1 MPFKSRCPTCGSRHW
16 HKEPSSGMIVCS
28 EGHILESYRNESNE
42 MEFAGQHVM
51 RQRQVKKKKQKKG
64 RNRANPQIYHGSM
77 GRLLYFQCLQILLR
91 MQVSALVK
99 LWDLPS
105 EFEVVCRDVW
115 ALNLCLL
122 SQPIHG
128 NTDEVE
134 DTPTQASDTKAQNT
148 DGEESDGNENDI
160 DSELEQLLS
169 GNSDSS
175 SEDENE
181 GTRLDADKQQS
192 GKTRRKVRGEEG
204 PPSTIVVLMIACW
217 LLRIPV
223 ICQDFSRAIEAYELP
238 YLDCTR
244 LLPVDLTSHL
254 TKHVK
259 QSLSPHHAPK
269 TLILHALCS
278 RLARKLNQ
286 SYGIVIP
293 EVNAAPILWRAV
305 CGMGGTPTLYMLAKR
320 LSQVFPL
327 KLVLHSSSAP
337 DTPDVKKEVRGSENA
352 PVEVTFVAVI
362 VIVLKMVYGL
372 DGKERTPKTPDDLA
386 CSLPRLH
393 DFLANLRSLDKDE
406 YKYDSR
412 RFISVGDLKEEEI
425 DEYLDFC
432 EGALLGTNQENQAPE
447 NGMVNGRFPLQGRTN
462 ERSSDR
468 NNQELTQG
476 RRILP
481 MTATSVRPGGKGM
494 PPGKDYWIWSGRDV
508 LGILPSELWETMKRG
523 GQWGGVDEEYIC
535 SLVEKYE
542 ERLFRWWH
550 RAESEAMATG
560 M

>member
-1 MPFKSRCPTCGSRHW
+1 
-16 HKEPSSGMIVCS
+16 MIVCS

-42 MEFAGQHVM
+42 MEFTGQHVM

-64 RNRANPQIYHGSM
+64 RNRANPQLYHGSM

-91 MQVSALVK
+91 MQVLALVK

-128 NTDEVE
+128 NAEEVE
-134 DTPTQASDTKAQNT
+134 DTPTQASDIKAQNT
-148 DGEESDGNENDI
+148 DGEESDGDENDR

-169 GNSDSS
+169 ENSGSS
-175 SEDENE
+175 SEDENDE
-181 GTRLDADKQQS
+181 TRLDADKQQS

-204 PPSTIVVLMIACW
+204 PPSTVVVLMIACW

-223 ICQDFSRAIEAYELP
+223 TCQDVSRAIEAYELP

-254 TKHVK
+254 TKHAK

-269 TLILHALCS
+269 SLILHALCS

-293 EVNAAPILWRAV
+293 ELNAAPILWRAV
-305 CGMGGTPTLYMLAKR
+305 CAMGGTPTLYMLAKR
-320 LSQVFPL
+320 LSQVFSL

-352 PVEVTFVAVI
+352 PVEVTFVAII

-372 DGKERTPKTPDDLA
+372 DGKERTPQTPDDPA

-393 DFLANLRSLDKDE
+393 DFLANLRSLDNRDE

-432 EGALLGTNQENQAPE
+432 EEALLGTDQENQAPE

-462 ERSSDR
+462 EYQARSSDR
-468 NNQELTQG
+468 NNLTQG

-508 LGILPSELWETMKRG
+508 LGVLPSELWETTKRG

-550 RAESEAMATG
+550 RAESEAMAT
-560 M
+560 